1 MVPSCWRPDREGV
14 AAANESCDGVG
25 KPSLTKTVDVR
36 SQLTFADKTVD
47 DTARASTATAPDDG
61 GSGELCT

>member
-25 KPSLTKTVDVR
+25 KPSLTKTVD
-36 SQLTFADKTVD
+36 
-47 DTARASTATAPDDG
+47 DTARASAAIAPDDG